1 VVLQIILEHT
11 TNHKEGDHMS
21 TPATPTPAPA
31 PTLTDV
37 ADDVSALE
45 VEFKSAYATLS
56 TSTKTLVSQ
65 ALAAAKAEGAAV
77 FGALHSTVTK

>member
-1 VVLQIILEHT
+1 VLQIILERT

-21 TPATPTPAPA
+21 TVPVPPTPAPA